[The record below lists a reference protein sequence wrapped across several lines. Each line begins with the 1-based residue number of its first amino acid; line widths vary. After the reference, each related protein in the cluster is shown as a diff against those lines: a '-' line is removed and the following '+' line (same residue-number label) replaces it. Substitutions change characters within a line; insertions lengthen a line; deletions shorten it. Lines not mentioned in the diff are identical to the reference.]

1 VLDPSRKRS
10 VTRAVVEFLAM
21 THALGQTKFQSIVEA
36 NEDISFVILSD
47 LWLDHPKTLPNLRKV
62 FAGYS
67 QAEFRPYAFIFCG
80 DFSTKGWTG
89 ADDIETYS
97 CESRHRLMEWI

>member
-1 VLDPSRKRS
+1 LSR
-10 VTRAVVEFLAM
+10 ALPDLASA
-21 THALGQTKFQSIVEA
+21 TQTKFQTIVEA

-97 CESRHRLMEWI
+97 GMYHGKYVGAPVDRSVLST